1 MDFKQANAEG
11 QVEVVTSE
19 VMSSAPAETQPAIS
33 TESQTEVLHIGESLT
48 QADIDRIYAKL
59 GRPES
64 FDKYDLSG
72 IAPSDYNQE
81 VLTQFKQKAFE
92 NGMSNEGVRK
102 MAEWYKEIEVQQIN
116 SMQEAKKHQA
126 EMWKL
131 QVMKEWG
138 SDFEKNVQLAVKA
151 RDAYTDADFRKYMDE
166 TGLGNHPSLLKAFA
180 QIGRELSED
189 KLVQSETASRIA
201 ADEAANRREINRL
214 RSDKSFMD
222 MYRRGD
228 TSAIRRLHSLYGIEG
243 N

>member
-1 MDFKQANAEG
+1 MNEATAVMHE
-11 QVEVVTSE
+11 SE
-19 VMSSAPAETQPAIS
+19 VISSDSALPQSAETVEASPAVDIIH
-33 TESQTEVLHIGESLT
+33 VGETLT
-48 QADIDRIYAKL
+48 QDDINRIYSRL

-64 FDKYDLSG
+64 SDKYDLND
-72 IAPSDYNQE
+72 IVPSEYNQDII
-81 VLTQFKQKAFE
+81 TQFKEKAFE

-102 MAEWYKEIEVQQIN
+102 MAEWYKEVELKQID
-116 SMQEAKKHQA
+116 SMNKAKQHQA

-138 SDFEKNVQLAVKA
+138 SNFEKNVQLAVKA

-166 TGLGNHPSLLKAFA
+166 TGLGNHPAMLKAFA

-201 ADEAANRREINRL
+201 ADEASLRREIDRL
-214 RSDKSFMD
+214 RSDKDFMSA
-222 MYRRGD
+222 YRKGD
-228 TSAIRRLHSLYGIEG
+228 PAAIRRMNKLHGIEG